1 MLTII
6 SDSALYSL
14 KKKMVNWVGSDK
26 REVLHITGFLNHHN
40 APVPKSA
47 ANIP

>member
-6 SDSALYSL
+6 SDSALCSL
-14 KKKMVNWVGSDK
+14 KKMVNWVGSDK

-40 APVPKSA
+40 APVPKST